1 MASVAAMAVSAP
13 RAGGGAVAASSLA
26 QPATIRASKPAAR
39 IVLLIDILLDS
50 GVGQVGRGERPSF
63 DPCSIKCHSGLM
75 PAAATSGLACRYQA
89 VSKDRKSTRLNSITN
104 AQLV

>member
-39 IVLLIDILLDS
+39 IVLRIDILLDS
-50 GVGQVGRGERPSF
+50 GVGKVGRGARPSF
-63 DPCSIKCHSGLM
+63 NPCSVKCHRGMITADSTSVLDSESQAISALGPGFIASLLSTCGL
-75 PAAATSGLACRYQA
+75 
-89 VSKDRKSTRLNSITN
+89 
-104 AQLV
+104 